1 MGTPEAN
8 VQTRMKILLIF
19 TLYLFSGPVYCF
31 DVIGYAGGSIIM
43 TCRHLEVG
51 SKFVCKGKPSSQCEI
66 MVHTQ
71 TQKSNK
77 WVQQNRLYLY
87 EESRKE
93 FTVLYRNL
101 SSQDAGSYQC
111 GETGV
116 WSNEMNLIVNS
127 DPCCTGPRI
136 ITADVGETAS
146 ISCPF
151 PKMFE
156 TNTKY
161 FYKMNG
167 PDYTQLIDTT
177 KTQRDRFSISEDRSA
192 AVLSVR
198 ISDVSEDDGGVYF
211 CAVQVQGDSVR
222 YYSLY
227 TEIQL
232 QVTESSVNIILIIT
246 VCVCVALLLIG
257 GSTQIYYKLRD
268 SKHKLLYMDINIVHT
283 CHSKTL

>member
-1 MGTPEAN
+1 
-8 VQTRMKILLIF
+8 
-19 TLYLFSGPVYCF
+19 
-31 DVIGYAGGSIIM
+31 GYAGGSIIM

-127 DPCCTGPRI
+127 GDMNVT
-136 ITADVGETAS
+136 
-146 ISCPF
+146 F
-151 PKMFE
+151 P
-156 TNTKY
+156 
-161 FYKMNG
+161 
-167 PDYTQLIDTT
+167 
-177 KTQRDRFSISEDRSA
+177 S
-192 AVLSVR
+192 
-198 ISDVSEDDGGVYF
+198 
-211 CAVQVQGDSVR
+211 
-222 YYSLY
+222 
-227 TEIQL
+227 
-232 QVTESSVNIILIIT
+232 
-246 VCVCVALLLIG
+246 
-257 GSTQIYYKLRD
+257 
-268 SKHKLLYMDINIVHT
+268 KLLEIHIVLIPKINTFSNTRNLEIST
-283 CHSKTL
+283 KELSTLAVTLVKLLTLTLILMYNYGCFHLI